1 MPTAKKQNN
10 KPKPLRKAR
19 APRARVPITICDP
32 YEPSAPVAMATSRPQ
47 VGMRSSPP
55 SRDATAR
62 FEGVDYIDSI
72 DSSSSNATIGLY
84 QDIRALNATM
94 FPRLSA
100 IADVFL
106 RYRLRKLRFHLIG
119 KSASTQAG
127 VIGFGSVIDDL
138 QGSVVTITT
147 DEQVKNTEGC
157 LVIKGWEN
165 GSHEV
170 KVSSGGVKWYTTDT
184 QGIPDGYGAVF
195 ISVPQTTAAADLS
208 WDLYVEYDVEF
219 SESLAGS
226 SVSGMMRER
235 EKAKIDPIAAT
246 KAQIEVLQ
254 QQLETLKSTTQTPRV

>member
-1 MPTAKKQNN
+1 MPVSKKQNQN
-10 KPKPLRKAR
+10 QKSSRKPR
-19 APRARVPITICDP
+19 APRARAPIMICDP
-32 YEPSAPVAMATSRPQ
+32 YEPFAPVATATARPQ
-47 VGMRSSPP
+47 VGMRSVPP

-94 FPRLSA
+94 FPRLAA

-138 QGSVVTITT
+138 QGAVVTITT

-165 GSHEV
+165 GSHNV
-170 KVSSGGVKWYTTDT
+170 KVSAGGVKWYTTDT

-195 ISVPQTTAAADLS
+195 ISVPQTTNAGDLS

-226 SVSGMMRER
+226 SVSGLMEKR
-235 EKAKIDPIAAT
+235 EKSKVDPIAST
-246 KAQIEVLQ
+246 KAQIEILE
-254 QQLETLKSTTQTPRV
+254 QQLKSLQSTTLTPRA